1 MIFPTKIGTDSEGYI
16 VNNISLNK
24 IPEQYIEPLDFI
36 VKNLKSI
43 LGSKLH
49 SIYIYGSVGR
59 GNAIVGKSDVDLSI
73 IVGNLVT
80 NNERELLELGK
91 EELLKKYSYIP
102 KVDYDIGV
110 LDEVLLSENLYFWGF
125 WLKHCCSCIYGENL
139 AQRFPKMKPSK
150 NIAINMNR
158 KIESELQNYKRRI
171 ETEEDCD
178 KLNLLVKSALKRV
191 IRGTYTLTIE
201 SDMSWSD
208 NLSDNVEIFQHYYPR
223 EDTIRRVKE
232 LLEATSV
239 NKEEV
244 LDAIEYFKCWVTAE
258 LDKFK
263 GLPSVETS
271 E

>member
-16 VNNISLNK
+16 VNNISVKK
-24 IPEQYIEPLDFI
+24 IPKQYIEPLDFI

-59 GNAIVGKSDVDLSI
+59 GNAIVGKSDIDLSI
-73 IVGNLVT
+73 IVSNLVT

-102 KVDYDIGV
+102 KADYDIGV
-110 LDEVLLSENLYFWGF
+110 LDEVLLNENLYFWGF
-125 WLKHCCSCIYGENL
+125 WLKHCCSCIYGEDL
-139 AQRFPKMKPSK
+139 AERFPKMKPSK
-150 NIAINMNR
+150 NIAVNMNR

-171 ETEEDCD
+171 ATEEDCD
-178 KLNLLVKSALKRV
+178 KLNLLVKSALKRI
-191 IRGTYTLTIE
+191 IRGAYMITIE

-208 NLSDNVEIFQHYYPR
+208 NLSDNVEIFQHYYPC
-223 EDTIRRVKE
+223 EDRIQRVKE
-232 LLEATSV
+232 LLEVTSV
-239 NKEEV
+239 NIEEV
-244 LDAIEYFKCWVTAE
+244 VGLIEYFKIWVVAE
-258 LDKFK
+258 LDKLK
-263 GLPSVETS
+263 GLPSVATS